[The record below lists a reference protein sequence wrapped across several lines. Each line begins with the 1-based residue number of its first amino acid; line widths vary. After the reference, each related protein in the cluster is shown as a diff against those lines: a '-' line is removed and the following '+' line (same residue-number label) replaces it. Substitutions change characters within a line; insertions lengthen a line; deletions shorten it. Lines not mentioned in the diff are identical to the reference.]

1 MPTGGEILIQ
11 TLAAEG
17 VRHVFTVPGE
27 SFIAA
32 LDAMHGTES
41 IRPIT
46 CRHEG
51 AAAMMAEATGKLT
64 GKPGVALVTRGPG
77 AANAVSGVYVA
88 HQDATPMVL
97 LVGLPPRAA
106 NAHPAFQAIDLPALF
121 GSISKWCAVVP
132 SATRL
137 QDYVARALATARAG
151 RGGPV
156 VLGLPEDVLSEVASP
171 SGRSRTEVPRVEL
184 TSSQLGAI
192 RTLLAHAERPLVIAG
207 GSEWSAGAASALLQ
221 FAERFDLPVLTSFRR
236 QDHVDNRHPCYAG
249 HAGLAMDATVAA
261 ALRISDVVIAL
272 GTRLGDVTTRGFTL
286 LSDANAGQKLVHIA
300 PDAGAPDTHYA
311 HALALPAP
319 AAEAAMAL
327 ANMDTP
333 GKTPPWP
340 VWRRDLRRAYEESI
354 KPRHTPGPV
363 RLEEIIE
370 TLSAT
375 LPDDAIITNGAGNY
389 AAFLH
394 RYFVYKGY
402 PTQLAPVAG
411 SMGYGLPAA
420 IAAKLACPTRTVVAV
435 AGDGCYQM
443 TAAELITALQFGA
456 PVLVIIVNNG
466 TLGTVRMHQERRYP
480 GRVVATSLINPD
492 FVAEARAAG
501 AVAERIE
508 DTAAFAPALKR
519 ALDALHQ
526 GRPALIE
533 LVTDADAIT
542 PQETLSQIRDTAQLG
557 FK

>member
-17 VRHVFTVPGE
+17 IRHVFTVPGE

-32 LDAMHGTES
+32 LDAMHGTET

-64 GKPGVALVTRGPG
+64 GTLVTRGPG
-77 AANAVSGVYVA
+77 ATNAASGVYVA
-88 HQDATPMVL
+88 HEDATPMLL

-106 NAHPAFQAIDLPALF
+106 NGQPVFQAIDLPSLF
-121 GSISKWCAVVP
+121 GGLSKWCAVVP
-132 SATRL
+132 SAARL
-137 QDYVARALATARAG
+137 QDYVHRALATARAG

-171 SGRSRTEVPRVEL
+171 MGRGRTEVPRVEL

-192 RTLLAHAERPLVIAG
+192 RTLLAHAERPLVIIG
-207 GSEWSAGAASALLQ
+207 GSDWSAGAAAAVLQ
-221 FAERFDLPVLTSFRR
+221 FAQRFDLPVLTSFRR
-236 QDHVDNRHPCYAG
+236 QDHIDNRHPCYAG
-249 HAGLAMDATVAA
+249 HAGLNMDATVAA

-272 GTRLGDVTTRGFTL
+272 GTRLGDVSTRGFSL
-286 LSDANAGQKLVHIA
+286 LSDANPGQKLVHIA
-300 PDAGAPDTHYA
+300 PDAGAPDTLYA
-311 HALALPAP
+311 HALALPVP
-319 AAEAAMAL
+319 AADAAIAL
-327 ANMDTP
+327 SGLDTP

-340 VWRRDLRRAYEESI
+340 VWRRDLRKAYEDSI
-354 KPRHTPGPV
+354 KPRRTPGPV
-363 RLEEIIE
+363 RLEEIIA
-370 TLSAT
+370 TLSAM

-402 PTQLAPVAG
+402 PSQLAPVSG

-420 IAAKLACPTRTVVAV
+420 IAAKLAYPGRTVVAL

-443 TAAELITALQFGA
+443 TGADLITAVQFA
-456 PVLVIIVNNG
+456 TPILVIVVNNG

-492 FVAEARAAG
+492 FVAQARAAG
-501 AVAERIE
+501 ALAERIE
-508 DTAAFAPALKR
+508 DTAAFAPALER
-519 ALDALHQ
+519 ALVGLHQ
-526 GRPALIE
+526 GRSALIE
-533 LVTDADAIT
+533 LATEADAIS
-542 PQETLSQIRDTAQLG
+542 PQETLSQIRDTATIGL
-557 FK
+557 K